1 MTKVAIKNEN
11 ITSFGGFYH
20 LWTFFRSWALKN
32 LVNQYWANEEVAAR
46 HSVMEI
52 FFVLFSFIAENMVF
66 IPIQESRTLEI
77 PHING

>member
-1 MTKVAIKNEN
+1 MRISLLSVEFI
-11 ITSFGGFYH
+11 I
-20 LWTFFRSWALKN
+20 LWTFFQSWALKN
-32 LVNQYWANEEVAAR
+32 LVNQYWANVEVSAK

-77 PHING
+77 LHINV